1 MPTKSLPSSNLAPLT
16 EDKMY
21 TVPRAYFW
29 IAVLLTANVVPWIV
43 LLIVLDDGWWA
54 FGPLFGNMYNNYR
67 LLAHKTVKFSINANH
82 TVTHFNAMGSPVCHQ
97 NQVPL
102 SKYEKIRFTNDNHR
116 VIFVKTDK
124 YYDDIRAKLGG
135 CCR

>member
-1 MPTKSLPSSNLAPLT
+1 
-16 EDKMY
+16 MY

-43 LLIVLDDGWWA
+43 LLIVLDDAWWA
-54 FGPLFGNMYNNYR
+54 FGLLFGNMYNNYR
-67 LLAHKTVKFSINANH
+67 LLAHKTVKVSINAIH
-82 TVTHFNAMGSPVCHQ
+82 TVTHHNAMGSPVYHQ

-102 SKYEKIRFTNDNHR
+102 SNYEKIRFTNDNHR

-124 YYDDIRAKLGG
+124 YYDAIRAKLGG
-135 CCR
+135 CGR